1 MPPSKNFDGFKDLIQ
16 DLYIEKNL
24 PISEVLTILANE
36 PYHFKVS
43 RSALFKALGE
53 WDMRKNNSNQQHD
66 STQLRMRIASCYF
79 LLCLKDEEIVAV
91 LNDEGMCSLV
101 LLPFLVCIVIYAYQT
116 GYTITKRTMQMI
128 RRDMGLPQ
136 RIRSVISIEEATVQ
150 LTAALEKELVKG
162 YVGSYGRD
170 YLFRHLRA
178 EGIPAT
184 RTRAFAILK
193 QLDPEGVQNRRP
205 TFRRNRDRVG
215 RLEVPG
221 PNYMW
226 CVDGHLKFREYGIG
240 IYAIIDAYSRYVVA
254 VFVGSSVTTAV
265 SVVKQMVNALEST
278 GVRPEFF
285 RSDRGSETM
294 LLANAQLQFE
304 QFGDPNATIGSC
316 YRYGT
321 SKSNSRIE
329 SWWNQMSA
337 GQTMQWRVR
346 EMCSSLNIKL
356 ITDRSGSV
364 NSSRKDYSRTRTVK

>member
-1 MPPSKNFDGFKDLIQ
+1 
-16 DLYIEKNL
+16 
-24 PISEVLTILANE
+24 VLSDTA
-36 PYHFKVS
+36 
-43 RSALFKALGE
+43 
-53 WDMRKNNSNQQHD
+53 
-66 STQLRMRIASCYF
+66 
-79 LLCLKDEEIVAV
+79 
-91 LNDEGMCSLV
+91 
-101 LLPFLVCIVIYAYQT
+101 PFFVCIVIHTGQT
-116 GYTITKRTMQMI
+116 GYTITKRTMQKI

-136 RIRSVISIEEATVQ
+136 RVQGVVSVEEATVQ
-150 LTAALEKELVKG
+150 LTDALEKELAKG

-184 RTRAFAILK
+184 KTRAFAILK
-193 QLDPEGVQNRRP
+193 QLDPVGIQNRQPSFLRK
-205 TFRRNRDRVG
+205 RNRAG

-240 IYAIIDAYSRYVVA
+240 IYAMIDAYSRYIVA
-254 VFVGSSVTTAV
+254 VFVGTSVTTAV
-265 SVVKQMVNALEST
+265 SVVKQMVNALEGT
-278 GVRPEFF
+278 GIRPEFF
-285 RSDRGSETM
+285 RSDRGTETM

-304 QFGDPNATIGSC
+304 QFEDPDVTLDSC

-346 EMCSSLNIKL
+346 EMSFLMNIRL

-364 NSSRKDYSRTRTVK
+364 NSSGKDCSRTRTVK

>member
-1 MPPSKNFDGFKDLIQ
+1 
-16 DLYIEKNL
+16 
-24 PISEVLTILANE
+24 
-36 PYHFKVS
+36 
-43 RSALFKALGE
+43 
-53 WDMRKNNSNQQHD
+53 
-66 STQLRMRIASCYF
+66 
-79 LLCLKDEEIVAV
+79 
-91 LNDEGMCSLV
+91 
-101 LLPFLVCIVIYAYQT
+101 
-116 GYTITKRTMQMI
+116 MQMI

-136 RIRSVISIEEATVQ
+136 RRQSVVSIEEATVQ
-150 LTAALEKELVKG
+150 LTAALEEELRKG

-184 RTRAFAILK
+184 KTRAFAILK
-193 QLDPEGVQNRRP
+193 QLDPVGVQKRQP
-205 TFRRNRDRVG
+205 AFRRNRDRAG

-240 IYAIIDAYSRYVVA
+240 IYAIIDAYSRYIVA

-278 GVRPEFF
+278 GIRPEFF

-294 LLANAQLQFE
+294 LLANAQLLFKQFE
-304 QFGDPNATIGSC
+304 DPDTTIDSC

-329 SWWNQMSA
+329 SWWNQMSTW
-337 GQTMQWRVR
+337 QTMRWRVR
-346 EMCSSLNIKL
+346 EMSSSLNIIKL

-364 NSSRKDYSRTRTVK
+364 NSSRKDCSRIRTVK